1 MQANRLNDK
10 KHIKLN
16 ECLQYSKPS
25 FLPVLPFLFF
35 NWQLCTQEHI
45 QPFNQIIDFS
55 QPMLQSLCV
64 TRSYEFL
71 HFPFSFDGMH
81 HVLYKKKSII
91 LPRFVQAHE
100 HHHFQIASPRNPFKI
115 MCCLTGKL
123 LAVAKDVKVFND
135 SISIHKHPFT
145 GGGGGC
151 LATQLKIRPFT
162 TFCGQLKR
170 ALTWCGK
177 SLSGQLNASG
187 KLRGDLLTI
196 CIFDDDTIA
205 TTKCLCVERQM
216 LSIKLNMQN
225 FLETP

>member
-1 MQANRLNDK
+1 MVHLILQNIPIIPNKRLSLIIYINPNRIDQLLEIHHSLFILLMQANRLNDK

-25 FLPVLPFLFF
+25 FLPVLPFLLF

-145 GGGGGC
+145 GGGG
-151 LATQLKIRPFT
+151 A
-162 TFCGQLKR
+162 
-170 ALTWCGK
+170 
-177 SLSGQLNASG
+177 
-187 KLRGDLLTI
+187 
-196 CIFDDDTIA
+196 
-205 TTKCLCVERQM
+205 
-216 LSIKLNMQN
+216 
-225 FLETP
+225 